1 MTPRP
6 GRIFLALVGVLG
18 LITALVAAWP
28 AYRSFLRIEVDE
40 NEGWNAFFADAA
52 MGGMPLYPARDRLI
66 TNNYPPLS
74 FYTVGAVGRVVGDAV
89 LAGRLV
95 SLAGMAVVAWS
106 VAAVVRH
113 FGGGRLAAACAALYY
128 TATMCRF
135 FHGYVGMNDPHLLG
149 QAVMAVGFVGML
161 RAVERDR
168 GYWAPVLVMVA
179 AGFVKHNLFV
189 VPLVGFVWL
198 GLHRPRR
205 LLPAGLVAGA
215 AVAAG
220 FALCHAAYGAD
231 FFTNLAAPRVMGW
244 KSAVGAVGHLQW
256 VAVGLLAWGYVGVAR
271 AADPGVRLCNILVG
285 VALPNFFF
293 QKMGDAVSHNAQFD
307 LLWAVSVGVGLTL
320 AQAPLLPLVRWY
332 TPDRLRWVLLL
343 AVCLRLAASTRL
355 EPVLVLFD
363 RGFHAEIAEREAAM
377 ERTVARIRA
386 TPGDTLS
393 CNLACYWAGK
403 PFVIDSFNVR
413 QRIAAGQLPPDV
425 VDRLLA
431 SGRVTYVV
439 EAPGLRWGT
448 RIDRPSIAA
457 AGPSDRLR

>member
-6 GRIFLALVGVLG
+6 SRLCVALIGVLG
-18 LITALVAAWP
+18 LITALATAWP
-28 AYRSFLRIEVDE
+28 VYRSFLRIEVDE
-40 NEGWNAFFADAA
+40 NEGWNAFFAEAA
-52 MGGMPLYPARDRLI
+52 MGEAPLYPPRDQLV

-74 FYTVGAVGRVVGDAV
+74 FYVVGAAGRVVGDPV

-95 SLAGMAVVAWS
+95 SLAGLVVIAWS

-135 FHGYVGMNDPHLLG
+135 FTGYVGMNDPHLLG
-149 QAVMAVGFVGML
+149 QALMAVGFVAML

-168 GYWAPVLVMVA
+168 GYWLPVVVMVT

-189 VPLVGFVWL
+189 MPLVGFVWL

-205 LLPAGLVAGA
+205 LLPAGLVAAA

-220 FALCHAAYGAD
+220 FGLCYAAYGAD
-231 FFTNLAAPRVMGW
+231 FFPNLMAPRVMVW
-244 KSAVGAVGHLQW
+244 QHAVGAVGHLQW
-256 VAVGLLAWGYVGVAR
+256 VAVGLLAWGYVGVTR

-293 QKMGDAVSHNAQFD
+293 QKLGDAVSHNAQFD
-307 LLWAVSVGVGLTL
+307 LLWAVSVGVGLML
-320 AQAPLLPLVRWY
+320 AQAPLLPLTRRY

-343 AVCLRLAASTRL
+343 AICLRLTASTRL
-355 EPVLVLFD
+355 EPVRLLFD
-363 RGFHAEIAEREAAM
+363 RGFHAEIAAREAAM

-393 CNLACYWAGK
+393 CNLACFWAGK

-413 QRIAAGQLPPDV
+413 QRILTGRLPPDV

-431 SGRVTYVV
+431 SGRVTYVP

-448 RIDRPSIAA
+448 RLDRSFATA
-457 AGPSDRLR
+457 AGASAR